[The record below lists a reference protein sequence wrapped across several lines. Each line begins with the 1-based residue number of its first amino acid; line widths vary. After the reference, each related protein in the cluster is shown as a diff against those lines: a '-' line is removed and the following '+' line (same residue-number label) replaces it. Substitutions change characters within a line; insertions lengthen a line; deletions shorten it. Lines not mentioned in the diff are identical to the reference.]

1 MKKILITGTLSLAVA
16 MGGLMISCGDFLEI
30 EPLNAVVVENYWEK
44 KGDVESVISS
54 CYYHMQDNGFSQRVI
69 AWGELRGDN
78 VTDVTNMPN
87 NKELYD
93 YFVNNITAD
102 NSWMSWSDFYNVINL
117 CNTVLYYAPEAQAK
131 DGNYSMEELHTH
143 EAEVK
148 SIRALC
154 YFYLIRTFKKVPLV
168 TQATIGD
175 DEDFK
180 VGADDEETVLQQ
192 IIGDLEWAKSYIWD
206 KRYFE
211 DWSSRKGRFNKL
223 SVKALLA
230 DIYLWKGDYERAAT
244 YSKEIIDEK
253 KAEYDAL
260 QKSVE
265 EGNYNMDAYMQ
276 GELAL
281 YNGYPLLVDAVNDNL
296 HYSYNQLFG
305 TGNGFESIFELQY
318 DREVRKNNEGVNY
331 FYGPHEAG
339 KAGWVSAADYLV
351 NQDGGSPFDKVDKRL
366 EENTGYDGTVI
377 LNSYPVYKFRAL
389 FNNDNTAY
397 MRGTVENWI
406 VYRLT
411 DVMLMRAE
419 ALAYMG
425 GEENLKEAF
434 ALVEA
439 VNMRSCMG
447 RKTLTYD
454 EETMKTLVLDERQR
468 ELMFE
473 GKRWYDLVRMV
484 RHAENPVKAMS
495 TLRNTYLMR
504 KYTSGGRDAVAR
516 MGSLDN
522 LYLPFYQKEIDVNPL
537 LEKDQN
543 PAYIIY

>member
-1 MKKILITGTLSLAVA
+1 MKNIFITGTLVVATSL
-16 MGGLMISCGDFLEI
+16 GTLMTSCGDFLDI
-30 EPLNAVVVENYWEK
+30 KPLNGIVVENFWEK
-44 KGDVESVISS
+44 QSEVESVITS
-54 CYYHMQDNGFSQRVI
+54 CYYHMQDKGFSQRVI

-78 VTDVTNMPN
+78 LTETSNLSN

-93 YFVNNITAD
+93 FYVNNITSD
-102 NSWMSWSDFYNVINL
+102 NSWSSWSDFYNVINL
-117 CNTVLYYAPEAQAK
+117 CNTVLHYAPNAQAK
-131 DGNYSMEELHTH
+131 DGNYSLDELHTH

-180 VGADDEETVLQQ
+180 VAASDENTVLKQ
-192 IIGDLEWAKSYIWD
+192 IIDDLEWAKAYIWD
-206 KRYFE
+206 KKFFDNPAE
-211 DWSSRKGRFNKL
+211 RKGRFNKQ

-230 DIYLWKGDYERAAT
+230 DIYLWKGDYERSAA
-244 YSKEIIDEK
+244 YCKEIMDEK
-253 KAEYDAL
+253 MTEYKLMQEEQEQGDYMS
-260 QKSVE
+260 SVMN
-265 EGNYNMDAYMQ
+265 GYLD
-276 GELAL
+276 L
-281 YNGYPLLVDAVNDNL
+281 YNGYPLLDASYVS
-296 HYSYNQLFG
+296 HYAYNMLYEV
-305 TGNGFESIFELQY
+305 GNSFESIFELQY
-318 DREVRKNNEGVNY
+318 DYADRSSGNEGILF
-331 FYGPHEAG
+331 FYGDH
-339 KAGWVSAADYLV
+339 KNMSGWMNSAAYLV
-351 NQDGGSPFDKVDKRL
+351 NQTEGALFANKSDLRL
-366 EENTGYDGTVI
+366 EENTGYDG
-377 LNSYPVYKFRAL
+377 LAANSYPVYKYRFL
-389 FNNDNTAY
+389 YDGKNDERYLRTTA
-397 MRGTVENWI
+397 ENWI

-425 GEENLKEAF
+425 GETNWQEAF
-434 ALVEA
+434 EIVKA

-447 RKTLTYD
+447 RTTLTYD
-454 EETMKTLVLDERQR
+454 AERIKNIVLDERQR

-484 RHAENPVKAMS
+484 RHAESPTNMMS
-495 TLRNTYLMR
+495 VLRNTYLQR
-504 KYTSGGRDAVAR
+504 KYQSGGRDAVSR